1 MSEYT
6 AYTLGYKDSNGNFVA
21 LSTNDVSIA
30 ANNCEGKLAVSPSV
44 ACCASAVSKSYIS
57 TKEFIDRYVENM
69 FDKIK
74 DYKVYGKT
82 TVVFFSDGTK
92 ETVTCSDE
100 DNFDVEQGI
109 TMCVIKRMLG
119 DKYKKYVRSIVKAK
133 TINEK
138 NVKELEAA
146 HKEAQLREERKEKRN
161 REKKLRMKA
170 RYEARLAAAIEEEKK
185 KLKENRK
192 IKNTF

>member
-6 AYTLGYKDSNGNFVA
+6 AYTLGYKDFNGNFVA
-21 LSTNDVSIA
+21 LPTNDVSIA
-30 ANNCEGKLAVSPSV
+30 ANNYGSKLTVSPSLDP
-44 ACCASAVSKSYIS
+44 CAGTISKSYIS
-57 TKEFIDRYVENM
+57 TKGYIENM

-74 DYKVYGKT
+74 DYKIYNKT
-82 TVVFFSDGTK
+82 TVVYFTDGTK

-161 REKKLRMKA
+161 RENKLRMKA
-170 RYEARLAAAIEEEKK
+170 RYEARLAVAIEEEKK

>member
-6 AYTLGYKDSNGNFVA
+6 SYSFGFKDFNGNFVA
-21 LSTNDVSIA
+21 LPTNDVSIKA
-30 ANNCEGKLAVSPSV
+30 DNHGGKLTVSPSLDH
-44 ACCASAVSKSYIS
+44 CADTISKSYIS
-57 TKEFIDRYVENM
+57 TKGYIENM

-74 DYKVYGKT
+74 DYKIYNKT
-82 TVVFFSDGTK
+82 TVVYFTDGTK

-138 NVKELEAA
+138 NIKELEAA

-161 REKKLRMKA
+161 RENKLRMKA
-170 RYEARLAAAIEEEKK
+170 RYEARLAVAIEEEKK
-185 KLKENRK
+185 KLEENRK
-192 IKNTF
+192 ITNTFKF